1 MKLAWL
7 VVGPSGSGKSTWIR
21 KRAEAQGARLLRH
34 AVRTDRSLRQ
44 GRQQLFS
51 QHRSKEP
58 TLIWLEGADTLTT
71 DAQAFLRR
79 ILETAAANV
88 EFALEVRDETTINP
102 PLLSR
107 CQRVEMPQRS
117 FRKESAITFLE
128 RRGQADLR
136 KIRQTLAQR
145 MEMWSPGFTT
155 KAVCESIQQA
165 RSQGL
170 LPDVLLRKVLQ
181 TAAPEVQV
189 EAYRRMGD
197 GASPWLLLTD
207 VALRCVSC

>member
-1 MKLAWL
+1 MRLAWL
-7 VVGPSGSGKSTWIR
+7 VSGPSGSGKSTWIR
-21 KRAEAQGARLLRH
+21 QRAEKSGARLLRH
-34 AVRTDRSLRQ
+34 CVRTDRSLRQ
-44 GRQQLFS
+44 GRQYLFS

-107 CQRVEMPQRS
+107 CQRLCMPNVS
-117 FRKESAITFLE
+117 FRKKNAIATLE
-128 RRGQADLR
+128 KRGYADIR
-136 KIRQTLAQR
+136 KVRVTLQQK
-145 MEMWSPGFTT
+145 MEMWSPGFTF
-155 KAVCESIQQA
+155 KSACEALQTA

-170 LPDVLLRKVLQ
+170 LPEELLRKVLK
-181 TAAPEVQV
+181 TSSPEEQMRI
-189 EAYRRMGD
+189 YKSLGD
-197 GASPWLLLTD
+197 GMSPWLLLSH
-207 VALRCVSC
+207 VVLERVS